1 MLFLYKYLI
10 KKLYIVLLDVN
21 SDPSETFK
29 LVDEICGKPFSW
41 LKRIRTN
48 NFGSSKYLLNSI
60 NKNKFNIDIE
70 NYNNTVGVNFD
81 LRERGIVFFFR
92 YNNNEFVEACIYP
105 KITIQSNDNIFVIQT
120 DKNLYKFDV
129 LNTQNHLKFVKN
141 FFNYKNTK

>member
-1 MLFLYKYLI
+1 MLLN
-10 KKLYIVLLDVN
+10 VN

-81 LRERGIVFFFR
+81 LRKNGIVFFFR

-105 KITIQSNDNIFVIQT
+105 KITIQSNDNIFIIQT

-141 FFNYKNTK
+141 FFNYKNTKIKS

>member
-1 MLFLYKYLI
+1 M
-10 KKLYIVLLDVN
+10 LLDVN

-29 LVDEICGKPFSW
+29 LVNEICGKPFSW

-81 LRERGIVFFFR
+81 LRKKGIVFFFR
-92 YNNNEFVEACIYP
+92 YNNKEFVEACIYP
-105 KITIQSNDNIFVIQT
+105 KTTIQSNDNIFIIQT

-129 LNTQNHLKFVKN
+129 LNTKNHLKFVKI

>member
-1 MLFLYKYLI
+1 M
-10 KKLYIVLLDVN
+10 LLDVN

-29 LVDEICGKPFSW
+29 LVNEICGKPFSW

-70 NYNNTVGVNFD
+70 NYNNTIGVNFD
-81 LRERGIVFFFR
+81 LREKGIVFFFR

-105 KITIQSNDNIFVIQT
+105 KITIQSNDNFFVIQT
-120 DKNLYKFDV
+120 DKNLYKFGV

-141 FFNYKNTK
+141 FFKYKNTK

>member
-1 MLFLYKYLI
+1 M
-10 KKLYIVLLDVN
+10 LLDVN

-29 LVDEICGKPFSW
+29 LVDETCGKAFSW

-48 NFGSSKYLLNSI
+48 NFGSSKYLLSSI

-81 LRERGIVFFFR
+81 LREKGIVFFFR

-105 KITIQSNDNIFVIQT
+105 KITIQSNDNIFVVQT

>member
-1 MLFLYKYLI
+1 M
-10 KKLYIVLLDVN
+10 LLDVN
-21 SDPSETFK
+21 SNPSETYK
-29 LVDEICGKPFSW
+29 LVEEICGKPFSW

-60 NKNKFNIDIE
+60 NINKFNIDIE

-129 LNTQNHLKFVKN
+129 LNTQNHLKFLKN

>member
-29 LVDEICGKPFSW
+29 LVNEICGKPFSW

-81 LRERGIVFFFR
+81 LREKGIVFFFR

>member
-1 MLFLYKYLI
+1 MLF
-10 KKLYIVLLDVN
+10 DVN
-21 SDPSETFK
+21 SDPSEIFK

-81 LRERGIVFFFR
+81 LREKGIVFFFR

>member
-1 MLFLYKYLI
+1 M
-10 KKLYIVLLDVN
+10 LLDVN

-29 LVDEICGKPFSW
+29 LVDEICGKSFNW

-81 LRERGIVFFFR
+81 LREKGIVFFFR

>member
-1 MLFLYKYLI
+1 MM
-10 KKLYIVLLDVN
+10 LLDVN

-29 LVDEICGKPFSW
+29 IVDETCGKSFSW

-81 LRERGIVFFFR
+81 LREKGIVFFFR

-105 KITIQSNDNIFVIQT
+105 KITIQSNDNIFVVQT

-129 LNTQNHLKFVKN
+129 LNSQNHLKFVKN

>member
-1 MLFLYKYLI
+1 M
-10 KKLYIVLLDVN
+10 LLDVN
-21 SDPSETFK
+21 SNPYETFK
-29 LVDEICGKPFSW
+29 LVNEICGKPFSW
-41 LKRIRTN
+41 LKRIRKN

-60 NKNKFNIDIE
+60 NKNKFNINIE

-81 LRERGIVFFFR
+81 LREKGIVFFFR

>member
-1 MLFLYKYLI
+1 M
-10 KKLYIVLLDVN
+10 LLDVN

-29 LVDEICGKPFSW
+29 LVDETCGKPFSW

-81 LRERGIVFFFR
+81 LREKGIVFFFR

-105 KITIQSNDNIFVIQT
+105 KITIQSNDNIFVVQT

>member
-1 MLFLYKYLI
+1 M
-10 KKLYIVLLDVN
+10 LLDVN

-29 LVDEICGKPFSW
+29 LVDETCGKAFSW
-41 LKRIRTN
+41 RKRIRTN

-81 LRERGIVFFFR
+81 LREKGIVFFFR

>member
-29 LVDEICGKPFSW
+29 LVNEICGKPFSW

-81 LRERGIVFFFR
+81 LREKGIVFFFR

-105 KITIQSNDNIFVIQT
+105 KITIQSNDNVFVIQT

>member
-1 MLFLYKYLI
+1 MLF
-10 KKLYIVLLDVN
+10 DVN

-29 LVDEICGKPFSW
+29 LVDKICGKPFSW

-81 LRERGIVFFFR
+81 LREKGIVFFFR

-105 KITIQSNDNIFVIQT
+105 KITIQSNDNIFVSQT

>member
-1 MLFLYKYLI
+1 LLFLYKYLI

-81 LRERGIVFFFR
+81 LREKGIVFFFR

>member
-29 LVDEICGKPFSW
+29 LVNEICGKPFSW

-70 NYNNTVGVNFD
+70 NYNNTIGVNFD
-81 LRERGIVFFFR
+81 LREKGIVFFFR

-105 KITIQSNDNIFVIQT
+105 KTTIQSNDNIFVIQT

-129 LNTQNHLKFVKN
+129 TNTKNHLKFVKN

>member
-21 SDPSETFK
+21 SNPSETFK
-29 LVDEICGKPFSW
+29 LVNEICGKPFSW

-81 LRERGIVFFFR
+81 LREKGIVFFFR